1 MHEYMNPYL
10 RRYYAPEED
19 VAAVGDRGQV
29 ASKTLLDGR
38 RRIAPE
44 AIPVGRR
51 IRSIVGLGI
60 SATHIIDAEDGLIV
74 VDTGLS
80 VTEGE
85 AKMRLVRTFSDKP
98 VRAVIY
104 THHHYSLG
112 TTAFL
117 PDDRRCEVYAHERC
131 DSNRADETAS
141 IAPAKRYR
149 LIAQAGRVLPPDG
162 PDADSAGTTESH
174 PGPPGYVRPTQ
185 VFCKHGRAVTIL
197 GVRLT
202 VFTEYPFDTDC
213 TLLLWLPDDRT
224 MIHNHLSSNFPNV
237 YSIGGCRFR
246 DPQPWLSGLDEI
258 RRRRPEYLIGCHGL
272 PVIGEE
278 AVADT
283 VCTTRDA
290 LQFVYDQTVRGI
302 NSGLSPAEL
311 IDAVRLPPQLADHPM
326 LSQTYGEVWHHV
338 LAIYAGLLGW
348 YDGNATGLIPLHPQH
363 EAGRIVEGFGGV
375 QPALRAAESALD
387 EGDPAWCARLCEHI
401 LRVQPDSTA
410 RELQSRALRQAAH
423 RTPAWGSRNAL
434 LTQALELEDVATRS
448 AVTAIPSVEAMLQLP
463 EGTSLEYLR
472 YRVDPVR
479 AENQAFALEVQF
491 TGSTRRHIAVLR
503 DCVLDTSG
511 AVAPDE
517 KAPLITVEY
526 HRRAWIERVLH
537 GRPPADEPPELT
549 RALSVFAPA
558 RTRTDEPRQERA

>member
-1 MHEYMNPYL
+1 MIHEYENPFL
-10 RRYYAPEED
+10 RCYFNPEED
-19 VAAVGDRGQV
+19 VAAVGARGQV
-29 ASKTLLDGR
+29 ASTTLLNGR
-38 RRIAPE
+38 RRIAPQ
-44 AIPVGRR
+44 AVRIGPR
-51 IRSIVGLGI
+51 IRTIVGLGI
-60 SATHIIDAEDGLIV
+60 SATHIIDAQDGLIV

-80 VTEGE
+80 VPEGE

-117 PDDRRCEVYAHERC
+117 PDDRQCEVYAHERC
-131 DSNRADETAS
+131 DLNRSDETAS

-149 LIAQAGRVLPPDG
+149 LIAQAGRILPPDG

-185 VFCKHGRAVTIL
+185 VFRKHGRTVTIL

-246 DPQPWLSGLDEI
+246 DPQRWLAGLDEI

-272 PVIGEE
+272 PVIGEQS
-278 AVADT
+278 VADT
-283 VCTTRDA
+283 VGATRDA

-302 NSGLSPAEL
+302 NAGLSPAEL
-311 IDAVRLPPQLADHPM
+311 ADAVQLPRQLADHPM

-348 YDGNATGLIPLHPQH
+348 YDGNATELIPLHPLH
-363 EAGRIVEGFGGV
+363 EAKRIVEGFGGV
-375 QPALRAAESALD
+375 QSALRAAESALD
-387 EGDPAWCARLCEHI
+387 EGDSAWCARLCGFI
-401 LRVQPDSTA
+401 ARVQPDSA
-410 RELQSRALRQAAH
+410 AHELQARALRGAAH

-434 LTQALELEDVATRS
+434 LTQALELKGTAARSVGADV
-448 AVTAIPSVEAMLQLP
+448 PSVEAMLQLP
-463 EGTSLEYLR
+463 ESSSLEFLR
-472 YRVDPVR
+472 YRVNPDR
-479 AENQAFALEVQF
+479 AAGESFALELRL
-491 TGSTRRHIAVLR
+491 TGSARRHIAILR

-511 AVAPDE
+511 ATEADESASRVVVACE
-517 KAPLITVEY
+517 
-526 HRRAWIERVLH
+526 RRVWIERVLR
-537 GRPPADEPPELT
+537 GVRLPDEPEALT
-549 RALSVFAPA
+549 RALGVFDLED
-558 RTRTDEPRQERA
+558 RV